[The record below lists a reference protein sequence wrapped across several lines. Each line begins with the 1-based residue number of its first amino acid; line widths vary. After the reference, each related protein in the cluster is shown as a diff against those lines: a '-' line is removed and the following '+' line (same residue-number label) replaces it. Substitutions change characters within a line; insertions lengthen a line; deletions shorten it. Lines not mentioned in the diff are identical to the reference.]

1 MIFKSNRYSIAF
13 YYLKQKIQAFSNK
26 KLSQNYTCSISIF
39 LIIRSKTCWI
49 YTRNSTIMWVIENI
63 YLEVK
68 RSSIKEWFLN

>member
-1 MIFKSNRYSIAF
+1 MIFKSNRYAIAF

-26 KLSQNYTCSISIF
+26 KLSQNYTCSNSIF